1 MHVTIISRSGLK
13 YIDEKIQEFIRF
25 LSYIWN
31 MSKNLDES
39 GLKSIFSEYDL
50 FFIDIWG
57 VVHNGIKLHE
67 NAVKV
72 LNELSTNEKKF
83 ILLTNAPRPNL
94 TVINTLKK
102 MGLNDFSDTV
112 FTSGEAS
119 KRYLLENFNNKK
131 FFHIGPPRD
140 FDLFKTFEDNKV
152 LNIDDSDYLLC
163 SGLFEEHEDDLGYY
177 KNLLSKHITKKMI
190 CTNPDL
196 IVDRGDKRE
205 YCAGSIAKSFEEI
218 NGEVIYFGKP
228 YPPVYEIAADVN
240 NKKILCIGDNLNT
253 DIKGAN
259 IQNFDS
265 LLITGGI
272 HRQEIL
278 KLSIDN
284 VLKNYETK
292 INYFQK
298 ELKWWKS

>member
-39 GLKSIFSEYDL
+39 GLKSIVYEYDL

-57 VVHNGIKLHE
+57 VVHNGIKLYE
-67 NAVKV
+67 NAIKV
-72 LNELSTNEKKF
+72 LEELSNNKKKF

-102 MGLNDFSDTV
+102 MGLNNFSNTV

-131 FFHIGPPRD
+131 FFHLGPPRD

-163 SGLFEEHEDDLGYY
+163 SGLFEEHEDDLEYY
-177 KNLLSKHITKKMI
+177 KKLLSNHITKKMI

-218 NGEVIYFGKP
+218 DGKVIYFGKP
-228 YPPVYEIAADVN
+228 YPPVYEIAADIN

-272 HRQEIL
+272 HRQEIS
-278 KLSIDN
+278 KLSIEN
-284 VLKNYETK
+284 VLKNYEAK
-292 INYFQK
+292 IDYFQK
-298 ELKWWKS
+298 ELKW